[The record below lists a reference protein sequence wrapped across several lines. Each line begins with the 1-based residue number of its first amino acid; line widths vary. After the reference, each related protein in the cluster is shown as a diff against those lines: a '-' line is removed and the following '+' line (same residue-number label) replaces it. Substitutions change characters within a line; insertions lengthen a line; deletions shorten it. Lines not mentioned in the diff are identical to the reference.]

1 MHWPGIGPANHHNTP
16 SIITQHRQ
24 TDRERQRETERER
37 ERERATVV
45 TSLIGFVKSQ
55 QVVVLGAGHAHLEYG
70 HNPGPQ
76 PTAGEDKERGTK
88 PRHLRALHHLG
99 VERKCEAV
107 AAGLE
112 HPHIFK
118 KACVTASAQCV
129 P

>member
-1 MHWPGIGPANHHNTP
+1 M
-16 SIITQHRQ
+16 
-24 TDRERQRETERER
+24 R

-45 TSLIGFVKSQ
+45 TSLLGFVKSQ

-76 PTAGEDKERGTK
+76 PTAGEDKERGNK
-88 PRHLRALHHLG
+88 PRNLRALHHLG